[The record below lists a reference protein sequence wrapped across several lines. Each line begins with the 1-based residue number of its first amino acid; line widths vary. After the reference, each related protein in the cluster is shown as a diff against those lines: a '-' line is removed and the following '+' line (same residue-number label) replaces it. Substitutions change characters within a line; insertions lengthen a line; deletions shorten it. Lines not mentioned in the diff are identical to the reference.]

1 MNKVRLIDAN
11 ALAVAISA
19 AQNTLTSSDDK
30 QWERDK
36 KYFKGLAWTQRLVR
50 EAPTIATLTPS
61 ELAGLRA
68 MIYRHEIPGAPKE
81 ATEQDG

>member
-30 QWERDK
+30 Q
-36 KYFKGLAWTQRLVR
+36 
-50 EAPTIATLTPS
+50 
-61 ELAGLRA
+61 
-68 MIYRHEIPGAPKE
+68 
-81 ATEQDG
+81 